1 MNHDRFLDLCAGHA
15 VGSLDEADC
24 RRLEEHL
31 AGGCA
36 ECEGALAD
44 FGATVTFL
52 AASVP
57 PAAPPA
63 AVRARLLAQARPA
76 RFRSPVW
83 GWAAAACFA
92 LVALALW
99 MGGGRGGDLAGARVV
114 ELARTEAGAAELK
127 ARAIC
132 DPATGSAILL
142 FENYRAPEGRVFE
155 LWALRGGTPASLG
168 LLRADAAGRAEVRLH
183 GLAEPGAIDG
193 FAVSLEPAGGAPKGG
208 PPTGPVVS
216 AGMLR

>member
-1 MNHDRFLDLCAGHA
+1 MNHERFLDLCAGYA

-36 ECEGALAD
+36 ECDAALAD

-52 AASVP
+52 AASAP
-57 PAAPPA
+57 PAAPPE
-63 AVRARLLAQARPA
+63 AVRARLLAQARSA
-76 RFRSPVW
+76 RSRSALW

-99 MGGGRGGDLAGARVV
+99 MWGGRAGGLTGAWVV
-114 ELARTEAGAAELK
+114 ELARTEAGAADLR
-127 ARAIC
+127 ARAIF
-132 DPATGSAILL
+132 DPATASAILL
-142 FENYRAPEGRVFE
+142 FENYRAPEGRDFE
-155 LWALRGGTPASLG
+155 LWALRGGTPVSLG
-168 LLRADAAGRAEVRLH
+168 LLRADAEGRAEVRLR
-183 GLAEPGAIDG
+183 GLAEPAAIDG